1 MKKTQSF
8 NEWNSSFNE
17 NDTVAADVEV
27 ASTTNVEISKDV
39 DTIINSLETLANEL
53 SEDLN
58 AMQLDEAEAVDFIK
72 SWIMSI
78 KATNAQRK
86 VNKIKM
92 NSVDLEFAAKKAE
105 GDKKSALKDKS
116 ELVKAQSN
124 ELQKMVNDR
133 FSGKGSLVDSK
144 LSKAKIEGQLEII
157 KRTSGMEDDPARKS
171 DLKTKMKELA
181 DKYREEEAAIAK
193 LEDDNKD
200 VIEAEKERIN
210 KEAENKKS
218 SNTDSNV
225 EDAQAAKDAE
235 DAQAAK
241 DAEDAQAA
249 KDAEDAQAAKDAED
263 AQAAKDPKVKALE
276 DEIAKLEQELTTA
289 ENSPNKNK
297 EGISVLQASIVGKK
311 KSLKTLKDKVQDSLI
326 IRANS
331 NGLNELAVEIGS
343 KLDWQVSEGTALYLK
358 YDEIIKKAEY
368 TNTLNESRYN
378 NLSIKDRFAR
388 LL

>member
-17 NDTVAADVEV
+17 NDTIAADVEV

-105 GDKKSALKDKS
+105 GDKQSALEDKS

-218 SNTDSNV
+218 SKTDSNP
-225 EDAQAAKDAE
+225 EDTQAT
-235 DAQAAK
+235 K

>member
-218 SNTDSNV
+218 SNTDSN
-225 EDAQAAKDAE
+225 AE

>member
-218 SNTDSNV
+218 SNTDSN
-225 EDAQAAKDAE
+225 
-235 DAQAAK
+235 
-241 DAEDAQAA
+241 
-249 KDAEDAQAAKDAED
+249 AEDAQAAKDAED